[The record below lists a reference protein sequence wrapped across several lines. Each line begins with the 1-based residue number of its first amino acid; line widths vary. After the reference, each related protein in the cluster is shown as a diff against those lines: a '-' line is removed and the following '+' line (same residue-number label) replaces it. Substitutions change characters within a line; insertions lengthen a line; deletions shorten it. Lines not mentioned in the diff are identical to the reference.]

1 MLIKY
6 GFKAG
11 ATRANMAA
19 DIAKLIS
26 NVAVADLSADCDK
39 TATQIITM
47 R

>member
-26 NVAVADLSADCDK
+26 NGVVESF
-39 TATQIITM
+39 IITM

>member
-19 DIAKLIS
+19 DIANGVVES
-26 NVAVADLSADCDK
+26 F
-39 TATQIITM
+39 IITM